1 MNVLRL
7 FSLSSL
13 AMFLIGCTSI
23 REVQIVPRAA
33 ASQGSYP
40 IVGSG

>member
-1 MNVLRL
+1 MSLPRL
-7 FSLSSL
+7 FSLLSL
-13 AMFLIGCTSI
+13 AMFLIGCTTIS
-23 REVQIVPRAA
+23 EVQIVPRAA